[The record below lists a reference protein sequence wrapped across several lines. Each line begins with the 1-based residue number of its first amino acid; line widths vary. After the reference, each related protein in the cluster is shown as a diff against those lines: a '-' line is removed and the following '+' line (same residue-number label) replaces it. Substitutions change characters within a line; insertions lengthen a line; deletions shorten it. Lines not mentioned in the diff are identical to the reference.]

1 MKDARKTKGQLVNE
15 LVEMRQRIAELEAL
29 ETERKRAEEALRR
42 EKDNVISILDAME
55 DGVYIVNQRY
65 DIEYVNPAL
74 KKEFGPFEGR
84 KCYEYFHDRKEVC
97 PWCKNQDVFAGKTV
111 RWEWYSF
118 KNQKTYDLIDTP
130 LRNPDGSISKLEIL
144 RDITERKQAEETL
157 RESEERYHAIFEQ
170 AADSIVLVDAETG
183 ALVEFND
190 RAYENLGHT
199 REEFQKLKIPDFK
212 VIESAEE
219 VAKHIEKIILK
230 MVLSDTDET
239 TREYLDIISSEV
251 RNSTKIVSDL
261 LDFARTRPA
270 EREEIVV
277 SELVAQ
283 TLEKQPPPEEVQVTT
298 EIAPDLPPVFV
309 DPRQIGQVLGNLVI
323 NAYQAM
329 PEGGDLTISAWAE
342 EDKVALSITD
352 TGCGISPEN
361 IGKLLEPLFTTKAR
375 GIGLGLAVSKN
386 LVEANGGGIEVESQ
400 EGQGSTFTVILP
412 VKEAMS

>member
-1 MKDARKTKGQLVNE
+1 
-15 LVEMRQRIAELEAL
+15 
-29 ETERKRAEEALRR
+29 
-42 EKDNVISILDAME
+42 
-55 DGVYIVNQRY
+55 
-65 DIEYVNPAL
+65 
-74 KKEFGPFEGR
+74 
-84 KCYEYFHDRKEVC
+84 
-97 PWCKNQDVFAGKTV
+97 
-111 RWEWYSF
+111 
-118 KNQKTYDLIDTP
+118 
-130 LRNPDGSISKLEIL
+130 
-144 RDITERKQAEETL
+144 
-157 RESEERYHAIFEQ
+157 
-170 AADSIVLVDAETG
+170 VLVDTETG

-199 REEFQKLKIPDFK
+199 REEFQKLKIPDFEI
-212 VIESAEE
+212 IESAEE

-230 MVLSDTDET
+230 MVLSDADET

-270 EREEIVV
+270 REKRLW

-283 TLEKQPPPEEVQVTT
+283 TLEKQPLPEEVQVTT

-309 DPRQIGQVLGNLVI
+309 DPRQIGHVLGNLVI

-329 PEGGDLTISAWAE
+329 PEGGDLTISARAE
-342 EDKVALSITD
+342 EDKVTLSITD
-352 TGCGISPEN
+352 TGCRISPEN
-361 IGKLLEPLFTTKAR
+361 IGKLFEPLFTTKAR